1 MFNVFTIPYYI
12 PGTLAANHVLE
23 FTAPFDMQLI
33 HAQAHQSNDGSAT
46 LKIGNSSD
54 DDAYLVESAIGD
66 SNVPA
71 EWERGNFVGAQFPH
85 IADGTV
91 VVLTLDYDG
100 ASGTAGQNVQILLTF
115 TQG

>member
-1 MFNVFTIPYYI
+1 MFNVFTIGYYI

-23 FTAPFDMQLI
+23 FVAPFDCQLI

-46 LKIGNSSD
+46 LKIDTSSD
-54 DDAYLVESAIGD
+54 DDAYLAESAIGD

-71 EWERGNFVGAQFPH
+71 EWDRDNFVGTQFPH

-100 ASGTAGQNVQILLTF
+100 AAGTAAQNAQILLTL